1 MPLGPWPLHPARAR
15 VAVADF
21 FAPFIEYAGRVSFAT
36 RNIYRI
42 PALRYLRNH
51 VCYTNLAEIGFS
63 LSHLAKAQ
71 LHYFIIFFNFSL
83 FSVMIFSFTPLLR
96 KLPLVGI
103 LAGLLLLGA
112 APAAKA
118 QTWMVSTTAQ
128 IKLGV
133 LDKYGQ
139 LGPYTATFIVHS
151 ERTGKD
157 YYLVKEL
164 AKGQT
169 GVDVLFPTEASDPE
183 YFKAETGEAAQP
195 TPGRYT
201 WECRVKGVKAVGGR
215 FTFPEVAN
223 DVSVVQR

>member
-1 MPLGPWPLHPARAR
+1 MQTTLPFSPESKRLSLVSRL
-15 VAVADF
+15 AV
-21 FAPFIEYAGRVSFAT
+21 V
-36 RNIYRI
+36 
-42 PALRYLRNH
+42 
-51 VCYTNLAEIGFS
+51 
-63 LSHLAKAQ
+63 
-71 LHYFIIFFNFSL
+71 
-83 FSVMIFSFTPLLR
+83 
-96 KLPLVGI
+96 LVV
-103 LAGLLLLGA
+103 LLLSSA
-112 APAAKA
+112 TSAQA

-139 LGPYTATFIVHS
+139 LGPYTATFVVHN

-183 YFKAETGEAAQP
+183 YFKSETGEAANP

-201 WECRVKGVKAVGGR
+201 WECRVKGVKAVGGK
-215 FTFPEVAN
+215 FTFPEVGN
-223 DVSVVQR
+223 DVTVVNK